1 MATEGAPFWLQ
12 FCFRGMK
19 HVHGFLFTEQSSKLQ
34 PVICAYVYTPRLD
47 SINDLACKRDVSFA
61 WIVGQIAWGCFPKQ
75 QQNTWGCKTA
85 STWQSRLEYNAC
97 DRARGSRPKEEETF

>member
-47 SINDLACKRDVSFA
+47 SINDLACKRDVVSLGLLVKLHGAVFLNNNKKIHGA
-61 WIVGQIAWGCFPKQ
+61 V
-75 QQNTWGCKTA
+75 
-85 STWQSRLEYNAC
+85 RLLVH
-97 DRARGSRPKEEETF
+97 GSLVWNIMHVIEKKKLSEL